1 MRNAWDRRP
10 RTSKRSTSAHEAHL
24 ILSHDSKAL
33 TLGQLWTVK
42 YAPKS
47 MKDVCG
53 NKGILEKMQ
62 KWLESWFVCRSMVIE
77 SLAKSN
83 GQAQE
88 LEVQL

>member
-1 MRNAWDRRP
+1 M
-10 RTSKRSTSAHEAHL
+10 
-24 ILSHDSKAL
+24 LSCDSKAL

-62 KWLESWFVCRSMVIE
+62 KWLESWFVCCSMVLDFLTNSI
-77 SLAKSN
+77 